1 MFDLWQQLQLINH
14 YQYQSKPGDSSVM
27 GWAGEGS
34 GSVNIEMEGSDTL
47 YFKEQGRFTLKQN
60 GHTVDTQ
67 NEFIWHRLNA
77 SKIKLLHSR
86 FGRENAVEL
95 FVLSYNTETKQ
106 WISDS
111 AHVCGDDLYSGMAK
125 WNNDSIEFNW
135 SISGPRKQE
144 NLHYCYTR

>member
-14 YQYQSKPGDSSVM
+14 YQYQSKPGANSVM

-34 GSVNIEMEGSDTL
+34 GSVNIEMEETDTL
-47 YFKEQGRFTLKQN
+47 YFKEQGRFTLEQN

-67 NEFIWHRLNA
+67 NEFIWQRLDA
-77 SKIKLLHSR
+77 LKIKLLHSR

-95 FVLSYNTETKQ
+95 FVLSYNAVTKQ

-144 NLHYCYTR
+144 NLHYRYTR